1 MSHVHYSI
9 VFRHDL
15 RLMDVAWH
23 RHFAA
28 GDVGPYARECKVEF
42 ARQGFRPGYLLR
54 MDMSQSAVQ
63 PQDAIAM
70 FRTHFDGFPRAR
82 RIAVVTAS
90 AIARLQ
96 VKREMTQSYLQIF
109 DRADTAFA
117 WLTHDASILA

>member
-1 MSHVHYSI
+1 MSHAHYSI

-28 GDVGPYARECKVEF
+28 EDVGPYAQACKAEF
-42 ARQGFRPGYLLR
+42 TRQGFRPGYLLR

-70 FRTHFDGFPRAR
+70 FRTHFEGFPRAR

-117 WLTHDASILA
+117 WLTQDAPILA